1 MSVLPRL
8 RSVSEIV
15 IRLWAEKL
23 TMESERKGAAA
34 SLRTRTCR
42 DMAAACVPEHSP
54 TVPSHVSTG
63 FPNLTG
69 SQGAVA
75 WSKYLQ
81 EPQNFTRLHEL
92 LQLDAPESCARE
104 ALESAVWSS
113 VESAQSAPAQIQ
125 LTVTESTIAARLH
138 ADWGRAPSDRPDA
151 ILVADLPDAK
161 CWRRAGVDGATDEY
175 ETEVWLPVQ
184 NRRKGK
190 PARNGSQARNVV
202 QRRNVQRG
210 GRNGRVGDY
219 TERTCSNV

>member
-1 MSVLPRL
+1 
-8 RSVSEIV
+8 
-15 IRLWAEKL
+15 
-23 TMESERKGAAA
+23 
-34 SLRTRTCR
+34 
-42 DMAAACVPEHSP
+42 MAAACVPEHSP

-175 ETEVWLPVQ
+175 ETEVWLPVKPETFLKMVCDVQ
-184 NRRKGK
+184 ERVLWDDTTLSMQVLSTRGVARLARLHEQAGDEMMLNWLLKSPWPLYNR
-190 PARNGSQARNVV
+190 
-202 QRRNVQRG
+202 
-210 GRNGRVGDY
+210 
-219 TERTCSNV
+219 E